1 MLIAYK
7 IETVD
12 LNELE
17 GILLAEIRQPGVGW
31 DEDFASS
38 ATLYLRGEEIYRGG
52 IASPEADASEYGSSV
67 WLIVPSEMA
76 ATLRWGNWTP
86 PIVPTPAHAK
96 WETAMGH
103 YSYYMFE
110 VGVVIFDGPVG
121 AFQRQN
127 LFPEILKGGKVLA
140 VEGTYGSFHGPT
152 ALEGYAARRAAWEGA
167 LKPLLG
173 CFTPPHFGGPR
184 ATTVAAELWKAVR
197 PPTKTLRGLAAKI
210 AAAYA
215 EVAPPTMEGDEA
227 E

>member
-52 IASPEADASEYGSSV
+52 TASPEADKSEGGSVS
-67 WLIVPSEMA
+67 LSIPPEMA
-76 ATLRWGNWTP
+76 VALRWGNWTP

-96 WETAMGH
+96 WQTAMGK
-103 YSYYMFE
+103 YSYFLFE
-110 VGVVIFDGPVG
+110 GGVVIFDGPVG

-127 LFPEILKGGKVLA
+127 LLPELLKFGEVLA
-140 VEGTYGSFHGPT
+140 VEGTYGSFHGLT
-152 ALEGYAARRAAWEGA
+152 ALEEYAARRAAWEGA
-167 LKPLLG
+167 LKPLLES
-173 CFTPPHFGGPR
+173 FTPLHFGGPR

-197 PPTKTLRGLAAKI
+197 PPPKTLGGLSAKI

-215 EVAPPTMEGDEA
+215 AEVVPPKEGDEA